1 MHIAP
6 RTYEESFHQ
15 WTPFYARQWTVR
27 SSMERLL
34 AAQADILD
42 TLKSWSGE
50 RTPYTGK
57 LYAELDVIRGV
68 IHAKREPA
76 KRARRYSMAAL
87 QADMDRLVEARDNE
101 FAQLDQEDALRR

>member
-1 MHIAP
+1 MHQQP
-6 RTYEESFHQ
+6 RTYEEAFHQ

-34 AAQADILD
+34 FAQADILA
-42 TLKSWSGE
+42 TLKCWNGE
-50 RTPYTGK
+50 RSAYTGK

-76 KRARRYSMAAL
+76 KRARRNPLAAL

-101 FAQLDQEDALRR
+101 FAQLDQEAALSR